1 MGGGDDAGRS
11 VSEVSDQVNAT
22 ATNSQADQPAP
33 GAKRFT
39 VLVFLIALGTLGTLG
54 ILGFWVY
61 RTFASMRKDADDVG
75 RVFGLLAPPPRKSRL
90 PRIAG
95 KG

>member
-11 VSEVSDQVNAT
+11 VSEVSDQVNAIRD
-22 ATNSQADQPAP
+22 AQADQPAP
-33 GAKRFT
+33 GAKRFN
-39 VLVFLIALGTLGTLG
+39 VLVFLIALGTLG
-54 ILGFWVY
+54 ILLFWVY
-61 RTFASMRKDADDVG
+61 RTFASIRKDADDVG
-75 RVFGLLAPPPRKSRL
+75 RVFGLLALPPRKSRL

>member
-1 MGGGDDAGRS
+1 MGGGDDAGTS

-39 VLVFLIALGTLGTLG
+39 VLAFLIALGTLG

-61 RTFASMRKDADDVG
+61 RTFASIRKDADDVG